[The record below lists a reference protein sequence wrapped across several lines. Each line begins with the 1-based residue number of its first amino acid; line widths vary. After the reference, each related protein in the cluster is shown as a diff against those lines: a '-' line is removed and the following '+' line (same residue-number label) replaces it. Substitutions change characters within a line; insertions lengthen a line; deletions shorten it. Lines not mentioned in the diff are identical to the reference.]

1 MRENTKK
8 HQREL
13 QLLKYRMP
21 HTGRMFTQPELF
33 DNVMVYLC
41 YCITQIIL
49 HADTLLTSAR
59 PEWLKV
65 AVTHYKQRQEQ
76 HAGKQLNVG

>member
-1 MRENTKK
+1 MKM
-8 HQREL
+8 HQRDL
-13 QLLKYRMP
+13 QLLEYRMP
-21 HTGRMFTQPELF
+21 DTGRIYNQPEPC

-49 HADTLLTSAR
+49 HADTLLTSTR

-65 AVTHYKQRQEQ
+65 VVTQYKQRQEQ
-76 HAGKQLNVG
+76 HTEKQPNAG